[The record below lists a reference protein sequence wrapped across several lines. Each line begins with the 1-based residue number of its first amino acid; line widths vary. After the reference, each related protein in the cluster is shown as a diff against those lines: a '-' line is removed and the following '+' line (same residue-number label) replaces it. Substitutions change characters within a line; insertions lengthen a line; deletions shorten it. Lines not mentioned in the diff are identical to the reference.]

1 MITQQNYVIPD
12 TPASSSNYH
21 CGNVGSSSNSSS
33 AQLIPTSINPSNS
46 TSIVSASTSINSAYS
61 TANKNSYSTTQIS
74 SIPSTSSIIA
84 HSRYQ
89 PSNALVSKLPVDL
102 IEHEILP
109 YVDQFDLVNLSLTCS
124 ALYLPAIKKLYR
136 RVTVV
141 LDAELPLVYDIDH
154 RRYISENGMTYM
166 DSALI
171 FTFGNLLKFIESIQ
185 SNVELVQLV
194 KYFVFDK
201 CHQDEQ
207 ETSLTALQSN
217 ILEFFAAKSQHL
229 NFFHISFVEYLSGIK
244 QLTDFLKHENIR
256 QNMFKLVV
264 TSLDEL
270 YTPNIPRCLTN
281 LFLMMN
287 ELELKE
293 PFDLSEYPYDVFNSL
308 FTLTCSTS
316 RHLGLE
322 VLQNLKLCSPSM
334 KLKLKGLTVF
344 HRHKEITNAVEEEGE
359 DEEISED
366 LDAKLQEIDKKL
378 SFTAIESKID
388 LKYLSHLYLKVDCNE
403 HRHNMCNCYESF
415 FNDFAKF
422 SLANDGLPN
431 LINFEAESFPNL
443 DWLRPHQQLE
453 NILTPLGGF
462 IKTLGN
468 LSRLTIDF
476 STPGFKMFDNNLG
489 LSTMLLNKLNEHLM
503 EAFFLCFFTVDNT
516 SNCKSPLLNNL
527 RTLQLPDFF
536 TSFIYYK
543 PDFME
548 SLLHTCKCWGC
559 QLVLEKLKDE
569 FFDEQDE
576 NGLDIESTYY
586 MLVGYILGKLQAD
599 REVCI
604 PIKEKTFN
612 YSKYPIYKGQPHTLH
627 QGFHSVASPCN
638 CNLEQDPLGVSKMN
652 IDNLVTT
659 YIVHQLAPIIEYL
672 SVLFVR
678 LDNLMIHGI
687 YYERKN
693 GELVPN
699 FDEMDYP
706 EEFIQVKQDEING
719 GIRPEGPFGNFR
731 GV

>member
-1 MITQQNYVIPD
+1 MITQQSYVIPD
-12 TPASSSNYH
+12 TTSANGNFH
-21 CGNVGSSSNSSS
+21 CGNAGNSSVGSTP
-33 AQLIPTSINPSNS
+33 LIPTPISASNPSSLVSTATISTYSSGTKLSQSLSVAQVSAITPVSSILVHDTTQPSNS
-46 TSIVSASTSINSAYS
+46 
-61 TANKNSYSTTQIS
+61 
-74 SIPSTSSIIA
+74 
-84 HSRYQ
+84 
-89 PSNALVSKLPVDL
+89 LVSKLPISL
-102 IEHEILP
+102 IQHEILQ
-109 YVDQFDLVNLSLTCS
+109 YLDQFDLVNLSLTCS
-124 ALYLPAIKKLYR
+124 ALYLPVMKKLYK

-141 LDAELPLVYDIDH
+141 LDAELPLAYGSDH

-171 FTFGNLLKFIESIQ
+171 FSFDNLVKFIDSIES
-185 SNVELVQLV
+185 NHDLVQLV
-194 KYFVFDK
+194 RYFVFDK

-207 ETSLTALQSN
+207 ETSLSQIQSN
-217 ILEFFAAKSQHL
+217 ILEFFARKSQNL

-244 QLTDFLKHENIR
+244 QLTDFLQHENIR

-270 YTPNIPRCLTN
+270 CKPNIPKCLTN

-293 PFDLSEYPYDVFNSL
+293 PFDLSMYPYDVFNSL

-316 RHLGLE
+316 KHLGLE
-322 VLQNLKLCSPSM
+322 VLRNLKLCSPSM

-344 HRHKEITNAVEEEGE
+344 HRHKEITNIIDDDGEEE
-359 DEEISED
+359 EINED

-378 SFTAIESKID
+378 SFKIIESKID
-388 LKYLSHLYLKVDCNE
+388 LRYLSHLYLKVDCNE
-403 HRHNMCNCYESF
+403 HRHNLCNCYERF
-415 FNDFAKF
+415 FNDFADF
-422 SLANDGLPN
+422 SIENDGLPN
-431 LINFEAESFPNL
+431 LINFEVESFPNL

-503 EAFFLCFFTVDNT
+503 EAFFLCFFTVDNNN
-516 SNCKSPLLNNL
+516 SSKSPLLSNL

-559 QLVLEKLKDE
+559 QLVLSKLKDE
-569 FFDEQDE
+569 FFDENDE
-576 NGLDIESTYY
+576 SGLDIESTYY
-586 MLVGYILGKLQAD
+586 MLIGYILGKLQAD

-604 PIKEKTFN
+604 PIKEKSFN
-612 YSKYPIYKGQPHTLH
+612 YSKYPIHKGQPHTLH
-627 QGFHSVASPCN
+627 QGFHSPFPCH
-638 CNLEQDPLGVSKMN
+638 CDLKQDPLGVSKMN

-659 YIVHQLAPIIEYL
+659 YVVHQLTPIIEYL

-693 GELVPN
+693 NELIPN
-699 FDEMDYP
+699 FDEQEYP
-706 EEFIQVKQDEING
+706 AEFLELKINEIEK
-719 GIRPEGPFGNFR
+719 GIKPQGPFGSFR